1 MYLTQATE
9 IKGAIDTLAL
19 ETILWVDTETAD
31 WKTKYPKISLIQV
44 LINPDDR
51 TGESAYILDVLDRPQ
66 LVAYFLQKIISNP
79 KIEKVF
85 HHASYDLKFL
95 GKKQAKNITCTY
107 QLARKISKKRLGTSN
122 LKLKTLAVELCGFT
136 QIDCEPQ
143 SSDWRRRP
151 LSEKQLH
158 YAKLDTVYLA
168 HVHRQLL
175 EFIAPKY
182 TQTEEEIFVPT
193 AKLNDPSFSV
203 TNVRVAFECPRLFY
217 LERRFGG
224 KTVFLPKT
232 QYAAIGNPFHQ
243 LAQKFVELAIADTR
257 FRSLLTPAAEQL
269 QAEEVAQEMQQL
281 FYTIEFY
288 PYLQSVV
295 GEKPHLAPTLYQ
307 IWQGVCGLIRHYAQ
321 LLVANRYHCH
331 ADTILPQTFVD
342 RELRV
347 QAQFKLPD
355 GTTQLVRGQFD
366 SLVYDVANRRLCAVE
381 YKTYQAAD
389 LSAQVAQV
397 ALYAYMLQQQKRKPV
412 DAAVYCVLP
421 EFRAY
426 QFPWEELD
434 RTVHQLIPHKLA
446 QMRQWLAWEPPQ
458 PNPPPPTSQS
468 KLCEICPQQQKCQG
482 YFPPVETPVETPAK
496 SASSPT
502 RKNRKTPSKSNPPS
516 HIPAS
521 PPPRVSPSRESP
533 TRKNRKTP
541 SKPNPP
547 SPVSPSLKSPSQK
560 NQKTSSPIP
569 ASPRPRVTASSPP
582 TPEVDAI
589 TEQLVTVLQAFG
601 VDVDYQGAAVGPA
614 FVRVKLKPKL
624 GVKVSSILTRKEDLQ
639 VQLGIPALP
648 LIAPQA
654 GYVSV
659 DLPRSDRQI
668 AYFEQ
673 YVQPTSTPATAPVR
687 IAIGVNLDGKLVEAD
702 LSDPNT
708 CHFLVGGTT
717 GSGKSEFL
725 RALLLSLLQRRS
737 PPQLKIALVDPKRV
751 TFPEFEG
758 IPWLLSPVVK
768 DCDRAVELMEELV
781 EEMERRYRLFE
792 ACGCNDLSSYNQKRI
807 DRDKPP
813 EPAIICIF
821 DEYAD
826 FMTDKEIKN
835 PLEGSIKRLGAM
847 ARAAGIHL
855 IIATQR
861 PEAKV
866 VTPIIRSNL
875 PGRIALRTASEA
887 DSAIVL
893 GGSRKEAAYLLGK
906 GDLLYQAG
914 ASLHRLQS
922 LFANAIDLVR

>member
-1 MYLTQATE
+1 MYLTE
-9 IKGAIDTLAL
+9 VSDIKTAIDNFAL

-31 WKTKYPKISLIQV
+31 WQTKYPKISLIQV
-44 LINPDDR
+44 LANSDDR
-51 TGESAYILDVLDRPQ
+51 TGDSSYILDVLDRPQ
-66 LVAYFLQKIISNP
+66 LVEYLIKKIITNP

-85 HHASYDLKFL
+85 HNASYDLKFL
-95 GKKQAKNITCTY
+95 GKKQAKNITCTL
-107 QLARKISKKRLGTSN
+107 QLARKISKQKLGTAN
-122 LKLKTLAVELCGFT
+122 LQLKTLAAELCGFT
-136 QIDCEPQ
+136 HIDSESQ

-151 LSEKQLH
+151 LSQKQLQ

-168 HVHRQLL
+168 CVHCQLL
-175 EFIAPKY
+175 KFLGDRSTP
-182 TQTEEEIFVPT
+182 TQEEMFVPT
-193 AKLNDPSFSV
+193 AKPDRSSLSV

-217 LERRFGG
+217 LVQRFGG
-224 KTVFLPKT
+224 MSVFFPKT

-243 LAQKFVELAIADTR
+243 LAQKFVELALKDTR

-269 QAEEVAQEMQQL
+269 KSENVAQEMQQL
-281 FYTIEFY
+281 FYKSAFF
-288 PYLQSVV
+288 PYLQSVIRENPNLV
-295 GEKPHLAPTLYQ
+295 PTYNQ
-307 IWQGVCGLIRHYAQ
+307 IWQGVRGLIGHYAR

-331 ADTILPQTFVD
+331 ADTILPQTFVE
-342 RELRV
+342 RELSV
-347 QAQFKLPD
+347 QAQFQLPD
-355 GTTQLVRGQFD
+355 GTKQWVRGKFD
-366 SLVYDVANRRLCAVE
+366 NLVFDVANRRLCAVE

-397 ALYAYMLQQQKRKPV
+397 ALYAYMLQQQKREPV

-421 EFRAY
+421 EFREY

-446 QMRQWLAWEPPQ
+446 QMQQWLAWEPPQ

-468 KLCEICPQQQKCQG
+468 KLCEICPQQQKCQS
-482 YFPPVETPVETPAK
+482 YFPPVETQTKPVSP
-496 SASSPT
+496 SSS
-502 RKNRKTPSKSNPPS
+502 KNQKTQPKSNPPS
-516 HIPAS
+516 PLSAS
-521 PPPRVSPSRESP
+521 EHSRVSPSPESP
-533 TRKNRKTP
+533 
-541 SKPNPP
+541 PP
-547 SPVSPSLKSPSQK
+547 EP
-560 NQKTSSPIP
+560 T
-569 ASPRPRVTASSPP
+569 P

-589 TEQLVTVLQAFG
+589 AEQLVTVLQAFG

-673 YVQPTSTPATAPVR
+673 YVQPTSTPPTAPVR

-737 PPQLKIALVDPKRV
+737 PAQLKIALVDPKRV

-792 ACGCNDLSSYNQKRI
+792 GSRCHDLSSYNQKRL

-813 EPAIICIF
+813 EPAIVCIF

-826 FMTDKEIKN
+826 FMTDKEIKD

-875 PGRIALRTASEA
+875 PGRVALRTASEA